1 MIEKFFTALIAE
13 LQTTGILLLGLYA
26 ILIHVAREISRPLK
40 IMNHNSTEGLAILK
54 AIAQKLDKK

>member
-13 LQTTGILLLGLYA
+13 LQTTGILLLGLYG

-40 IMNHNSTEGLAILK
+40 VLNHNSTAGLKILER
-54 AIAQKLDKK
+54 IIEKLDKK